1 MAEVSARTWDALTL
15 AAALLLMVGFFY
27 YYVAGAVEENRAL
40 SRASALAFLVL
51 GAVAVVFLVR
61 VLT

>member
-1 MAEVSARTWDALTL
+1 VGHSRPRVGPAVRG
-15 AAALLLMVGFFY
+15 GFFY
-27 YYVAGAVEENRAL
+27 FYAFGVHFGDRAL
-40 SRASALAFLVL
+40 SRASALAFLVC